1 MPWRETFAAKK
12 RSPDACAEHI
22 TSGQRVFVGSGCA
35 EPQTLVRAMM
45 GRAGEVNDVEIVHL
59 LTMGDAPYVAPKLRD
74 SFRHNAWFI
83 GPNVRQAVNEGR
95 ADYTPIFL
103 SDVPELITSGRRRI
117 DTALITLSPPDRHG
131 YCSMGIHV
139 DVQPAAISS
148 ARVVLAEINPNMPRT
163 FGDTLVHV
171 EQIDFWCES
180 SEPLLELEP
189 EEPDETCIR
198 IGGLVARLIEH
209 GSTLQLGIGKLP
221 NAVLAFLPDK
231 KNLGIH
237 SEMVTDGIIPLLED
251 RIITNSHKAF
261 HPGKT
266 VVSFAMGTKRLYD
279 MLNDNPSLVFLP
291 SDVVNDPRVIS
302 QNDRVVAVNSAL
314 QVDLTGQVVS
324 DSIGYGFYSG
334 IGGQVDFIRGASM
347 SRGGKPI
354 IALRSTA
361 EDGSTSRI
369 VPHLTEGSGVVTT
382 RGDVHYVVTEYGI
395 AYLHGKTIRERALA
409 LINIAHPD
417 YRQELFHEIV
427 RRHYVLG
434 DEAILKNKL
443 DNYPHDLVHP
453 AHFGGLD
460 LEIRPI
466 QSSDE
471 RTLQEF
477 FYSHRPETV
486 YARYFSHKRQLGH
499 REASEMC
506 ALDYDGRMALG
517 AFQKQGE
524 GERLMGVA
532 RYSLNPRT
540 NRAETAVV
548 VHEEMRR
555 KGLATYLLKQL
566 EVQARRKGISGFEAE
581 ILPENVAMQ
590 EVHRKLAHKVFYV
603 PADDVYRVVFD
614 FDQEDRHRE
623 TADIVASSP
632 AKYADH

>member
-1 MPWRETFAAKK
+1 MPWRENFSAKK
-12 RSPDACAEHI
+12 CTPEACVRNVS
-22 TSGQRVFVGSGCA
+22 SGQRVFVGSGCA
-35 EPQTLVRAMM
+35 EPQGLVRALM

-59 LTMGDAPYVAPKLRD
+59 LTMGEAPYVAPKVRD

-83 GPNVRQAVNEGR
+83 GPNVRDAVNEGR

-117 DTALITLSPPDRHG
+117 DVALITLSPPDRHG

-148 ARVVLAEINPNMPRT
+148 ARLVLAEINPNMPRT

-171 EQIDFWCES
+171 DQLDHWCES
-180 SEPLLELEP
+180 TDPLLELEP
-189 EEPDETCIR
+189 EEPDETAIR

-209 GSTLQLGIGKLP
+209 GSTLQFGIGKLP
-221 NAVLAFLPDK
+221 NAVLAYLKDK

-237 SEMVTDGIIPLLED
+237 SEMLTDSVIPLIEE
-251 RIITNSHKAF
+251 RIITNTHKSF

-266 VVSFAMGTKRLYD
+266 VVSFAMGTQPLYD
-279 MLNDNPSLVFLP
+279 LLNDNPSLVFLP

-302 QNDRVVAVNSAL
+302 QNDKVVAVNSAL

-361 EDGSTSRI
+361 EDGATSRI

-417 YRQELFHEIV
+417 HRKELLNDVI
-427 RRHYVLG
+427 RRHYVMG
-434 DEAILKNKL
+434 DEAILLQKL
-443 DNYPHDLVHP
+443 DNYPHDLVH
-453 AHFGGLD
+453 HGTFGGLD

-466 QSSDE
+466 QTADQ

-486 YARYFSHKRQLGH
+486 YARYFVHKRQLGH
-499 REASEMC
+499 RAPPHASDRGSKGRGPGHC
-506 ALDYDGRMALG
+506 PFSAPALHQLFRESGSVGGPAGRHAHGPGSFYAGGG
-517 AFQKQGE
+517 AVE
-524 GERLMGVA
+524 SV
-532 RYSLNPRT
+532 
-540 NRAETAVV
+540 
-548 VHEEMRR
+548 
-555 KGLATYLLKQL
+555 
-566 EVQARRKGISGFEAE
+566 
-581 ILPENVAMQ
+581 
-590 EVHRKLAHKVFYV
+590 
-603 PADDVYRVVFD
+603 
-614 FDQEDRHRE
+614 
-623 TADIVASSP
+623 
-632 AKYADH
+632 

>member
-1 MPWRETFAAKK
+1 MSWRETFQSKK
-12 RSPDACAEHI
+12 AGPEACVELLS
-22 TSGQRVFVGSGCA
+22 SGQRVFVGSGCA
-35 EPQTLVRAMM
+35 EPQGLVHAMM
-45 GRAGEVNDVEIVHL
+45 GRAGEVNDIEIVHL
-59 LTMGDAPYVAPKLRD
+59 LTMGEAPYVDPKVRD

-83 GPNVRQAVNEGR
+83 GPNVRKAVNEGR

-117 DTALITLSPPDRHG
+117 DVAMVTLSPPDRHG
-131 YCSMGIHV
+131 YCSLGIHV
-139 DVQPAAISS
+139 DVQPAAIHS

-171 EQIDFWCES
+171 DQIDLWCENT
-180 SEPLLELEP
+180 EPLPELEP
-189 EEPDETCIR
+189 EEPDETCVR
-198 IGGLVARLIEH
+198 IGGLVARIIEH
-209 GSTLQLGIGKLP
+209 GSTLQLGIGQLP
-221 NAVLAFLPDK
+221 NAVLGFLPDK

-237 SEMVTDGIIPLLED
+237 SEMITDGVIPLLENKV
-251 RIITNSHKAF
+251 ITNKNKSFA
-261 HPGKT
+261 PGKT
-266 VVSFAMGTKRLYD
+266 VVSFAMGTKKLYD
-279 MLNDNPSLVFLP
+279 LIHDNPSLVFMP

-302 QNDRVVAVNSAL
+302 RNDKVVAVNSAL
-314 QVDLTGQVVS
+314 QVDLTGQVVA

-347 SRGGKPI
+347 SKGGKPI
-354 IALRSTA
+354 IALKSTA
-361 EDGSTSRI
+361 EDGRTSRI
-369 VPHLTEGSGVVTT
+369 VPHISEGSGVVTT
-382 RGDVHYVVTEYGI
+382 RGDVHYVVTEYGF

-417 YRQELFHEIV
+417 FRKELFNEV
-427 RRHYVLG
+427 MRRHYVLG
-434 DEAILKNKL
+434 DEAILKGKL
-443 DNYPHDLVHP
+443 DNYPHDLVHH
-453 AHFGGLD
+453 ATFGGIE

-466 QSSDE
+466 QTADE

-517 AFQKQGE
+517 AFQPQGE

-540 NRAETAVV
+540 NRAETATV

-555 KGLATYLLKQL
+555 KHLATYLLQQL
-566 EVQARRKGISGFEAE
+566 EAYARKKGISGFEAE
-581 ILPENVAMQ
+581 ILPENIGMQ
-590 EVHRKLAHKVFYV
+590 EVHRKLGHRVFYA
-603 PADDVYRVVFD
+603 PADDVYKVEAD
-614 FDQEDRHRE
+614 FEELDRHHE
-623 TADIVASSP
+623 THDIVASSP
-632 AKYADH
+632 SQISKH

>member
-1 MPWRETFAAKK
+1 MPWREAFQGKK
-12 RSPDACAEHI
+12 ASAQACVRNI
-22 TSGQRVFVGSGCA
+22 QSGQRVFVGSGCA
-35 EPQTLVRAMM
+35 APQALVRAMM

-59 LTMGDAPYVAPKLRD
+59 LTMGDAPYVAPKVRD

-83 GPNVRQAVNEGR
+83 GPNVRQAVNDGR

-117 DTALITLSPPDRHG
+117 DVALISLSPPDRHG
-131 YCSMGIHV
+131 YCSLGIHV
-139 DVQPAAISS
+139 DVQPAAIHS
-148 ARVVLAEINPNMPRT
+148 ARMVLAEINPNMPRT

-171 EQIDFWCES
+171 DQLDLWCEAS
-180 SEPLLELEP
+180 DGLLELEP
-189 EEPDETCIR
+189 EEPDETSIR
-198 IGGLVARLIEH
+198 IGGLVARLIEP
-209 GSTLQLGIGKLP
+209 GSTLQLGIGQLP
-221 NAVLAFLPDK
+221 NAVLGFLPDK

-251 RIITNSHKAF
+251 KVITNKNKRF

-266 VVSFAMGTKRLYD
+266 VISFAMGTRPLYD
-279 MLNDNPSLVFLP
+279 LLHDNPSLVFLP

-302 QNDRVVAVNSAL
+302 QNDKVVAVNSAL

-361 EDGSTSRI
+361 VEGTTSRI
-369 VPHLTEGSGVVTT
+369 VPHIDEGSGVVTT

-417 YRQELFHEIV
+417 FRQELFNEV
-427 RRHYVLG
+427 MRRHYVME
-434 DEAILKNKL
+434 DEAILKQQL
-443 DNYPHDLVHP
+443 DRYPHDLVHT
-453 AHFGGLD
+453 ADFAGLE

-466 QSSDE
+466 QSADE

-506 ALDYDGRMALG
+506 ALDYDSRMALG

-548 VHEEMRR
+548 THEETRR
-555 KGLATYLLKQL
+555 KGLATYMLRQL
-566 EVQARRKGISGFEAE
+566 EDFARNRGISGFEAE

-590 EVHRKLAHKVFYV
+590 EVHRHLGHRVFYV
-603 PADDVYRVVFD
+603 PADEVYRVVVD
-614 FDQEDRHRE
+614 FDDVDPHRD
-623 TADIVASSP
+623 TSDIIVSDSQGSR
-632 AKYADH
+632 